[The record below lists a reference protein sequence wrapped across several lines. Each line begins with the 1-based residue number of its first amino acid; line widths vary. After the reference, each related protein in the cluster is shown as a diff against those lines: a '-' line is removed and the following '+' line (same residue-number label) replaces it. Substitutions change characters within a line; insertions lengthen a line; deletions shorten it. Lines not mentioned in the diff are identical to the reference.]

1 MTVIVSSAQG
11 RPWKSGR
18 GCEAGDRRQR
28 QADDMIGR
36 EEEHF
41 PHKGKANDSDVTPTA
56 T

>member
-1 MTVIVSSAQG
+1 MTVVVSSAQVDHG
-11 RPWKSGR
+11 NLGV
-18 GCEAGDRRQR
+18 GEAGDGRQG

-36 EEEHF
+36 EEHF